1 MINDLVQ
8 SQEKQ
13 RGSWAGPR
21 PGSWALT
28 PSCRQ
33 EGSRVPS
40 VLGPCPR
47 LLLVILGTCPLS
59 VVGRKRPSPNMP
71 TMLEETIC
79 PLRPRPCSAAFPG
92 RCQGGGRGP
101 GAGFA
106 WLPSA
111 LRAPDSSARASAQ
124 QHAHLPGLKPPEPP
138 AASLGPSLIK
148 AFSASPSGCFRLLG

>member
-1 MINDLVQ
+1 MILFKVRK
-8 SQEKQ
+8 S
-13 RGSWAGPR
+13 S
-21 PGSWALT
+21 
-28 PSCRQ
+28 
-33 EGSRVPS
+33 EGLGQGHA
-40 VLGPCPR
+40 LGPG
-47 LLLVILGTCPLS
+47 LSPLP
-59 VVGRKRPSPNMP
+59 VGRKAAVCLLSWVPDPDCFWSSLERAHSPWWGGSGPPLTCPPCSRRPSPRSALVP
-71 TMLEETIC
+71 AL
-79 PLRPRPCSAAFPG
+79 LRFQS

-124 QHAHLPGLKPPEPP
+124 RHAHLPGLKPPEPP

>member
-13 RGSWAGPR
+13 RGSWAGPP

-40 VLGPCPR
+40 VLGPCPQ

-71 TMLEETIC
+71 TMLEETIS
-79 PLRPRPCSAAFPG
+79 PLRPRPCSAAFPVPVPG
-92 RCQGGGRGP
+92 RRPRTRSRLCL
-101 GAGFA
+101 A
-106 WLPSA
+106 PSA
-111 LRAPDSSARASAQ
+111 LRAPDSSTRASAQ
-124 QHAHLPGLKPPEPP
+124 RHAHLPGLKPPELP